1 MIKFSVK
8 DEVVTLNIQHGAPIA
23 TWSSNFKFETSSEF
37 YAKLMSDN
45 LEKELE
51 RRIKELRREE
61 YEHGWN
67 DAKKKNPKCDYFTGY
82 F

>member
-1 MIKFSVK
+1 MIKFSVQ

-23 TWSSNFKFETSSEF
+23 TWTSNFKFETSSEF

>member
-1 MIKFSVK
+1 MITFYVK
-8 DEVVTLNIQHGAPIA
+8 DDVVTLNIQHGVPIA
-23 TWSSNFKFETSSEF
+23 TWTSNFKFSTSSEF

-51 RRIKELRREE
+51 RRIKELRRNE
-61 YEHGWN
+61 YERGWS
-67 DAKKKNPKCDYFTGY
+67 DAKKKKPKCDYFTGY